1 MKMKLKIVV
10 TIVLIN
16 AALLGAAEPPH
27 GQNAMLLLGPDATA
41 EQRAAAERLKADLA
55 AKGVQVVEIPAEEA
69 EAFGQAGILSEGGL
83 VVETQ
88 GDGAALKISDGA
100 SGKSVKKFVAAQPV
114 PEKTAPAPEA
124 PVKKEKPLKPAAA
137 SGTRG
142 ADKKN
147 HIGLSLGHSGLFSRN
162 EDSFDAL
169 TAGYPGGSVAY
180 DPNRGRFRLFYER
193 ALSKK
198 YSIGIAAGKEM
209 GGSVEYEKNGSTLSL
224 EPEMNTA
231 TLYVIRRITRGFGLF
246 AGAGADMYSY
256 TISDPV
262 VFSGNNAVHS
272 TFQGEASGAHAE
284 AGILLAAGNFSL
296 RLGLKQILFGDPGD
310 ITSNF
315 TGGGSYT
322 PGKYRLIVR
331 NGQTLDFKAAG
342 QPLASNEKPFKPD
355 LGGKAVTISLNY
367 AFANW

>member
-1 MKMKLKIVV
+1 MKLKIVV
-10 TIVLIN
+10 TIMVVN
-16 AALLGAAEPPH
+16 AALLGAVEPPH
-27 GQNAMLLLGPDATA
+27 GRNAVLLLGPGATT
-41 EQRAAAERLKADLA
+41 EQRAAAEKLKTDLA
-55 AKGVQVVEIPAEEA
+55 AEGVQAVEIPAEEA
-69 EAFGQAGILSEGGL
+69 ESFQQAGILSEGGL

-88 GDGAALKISDGA
+88 GDGASLKISDGA
-100 SGKSVKKFVAAQPV
+100 SGKAVKKSGSPPPVAEKIAPV
-114 PEKTAPAPEA
+114 PVT
-124 PVKKEKPLKPAAA
+124 PVKKEKPVKPVAV
-137 SGTRG
+137 SGKRG

-147 HIGLSLGHSGLFSRN
+147 HIGLTLGHSNLFSRN

-169 TAGYPGGSVAY
+169 SAGYPGGAVAY
-180 DPNRGRFRLFYER
+180 DPNRGRFRIFYER
-193 ALSKK
+193 TLSKK
-198 YSIGIAAGKEM
+198 YSIGIAAGKEV
-209 GGSVEYEKNGSTLSL
+209 GGAVEYERGGSALSL

-231 TLYVIRRITRGFGLF
+231 TLYIIRRFTRGFGLF
-246 AGAGADMYSY
+246 AGAGADIYSY

-262 VFSGNNAVHS
+262 MFSGNSAVHS

-315 TGGGSYT
+315 NGGGSYT
-322 PGKYRLIVR
+322 PGKYRLIVK

-355 LGGKAVTISLNY
+355 LGGKAVTISLTY

>member
-1 MKMKLKIVV
+1 MKLKILA
-10 TIVLIN
+10 TIVLVN
-16 AALLGAAEPPH
+16 AALLGAVEPPR
-27 GQNAMLLLGPDATA
+27 GQNAVLVLGADATA
-41 EQRAAAERLKADLA
+41 AQRAAAEKLKDDLA
-55 AKGVQVVEIPAEEA
+55 AKGVEVLEIPADEA
-69 EAFGQAGILSEGGL
+69 EAFQQAGILSEGGL
-83 VVETQ
+83 VVEAQ
-88 GDGAALKISDGA
+88 GAGAGLKISDGA
-100 SGKSVKKFVAAQPV
+100 SGKAMNKFVIVPPV
-114 PEKTAPAPEA
+114 AEKIAPAPVV
-124 PVKKEKPLKPAAA
+124 PLKKEKPDRPAAA

-142 ADKKN
+142 AYKKN
-147 HIGLSLGHSGLFSRN
+147 HIGLTLGHSSLFARN

-169 TAGYPGGSVAY
+169 PAGYPGGSVAY

-193 ALSKK
+193 ALSEK

-231 TLYVIRRITRGFGLF
+231 TLYVIRRFTRGFGLF

-284 AGILLAAGNFSL
+284 AGILLSAGNFSL

-322 PGKYRLIVR
+322 PGKYRLIVK
-331 NGQTLDFKAAG
+331 NAQTLDFKAAG

-355 LGGKAVTISLNY
+355 LGGKAVTVSLTY

>member
-1 MKMKLKIVV
+1 MFALKIATIIVV
-10 TIVLIN
+10 VN
-16 AALLGAAEPPH
+16 SALLGAAEPPH
-27 GQNAMLLLGPDATA
+27 GRNAVLLLGPGATA
-41 EQRAAAERLKADLA
+41 EQRAAAEKLKADLA
-55 AKGVQVVEIPAEEA
+55 AEGVQAMEIPAEEA

-83 VVETQ
+83 VVEAQ
-88 GDGAALKISDGA
+88 GDGAGLKIFDGA
-100 SGKSVKKFVAAQPV
+100 SGKAVKKYGLHPPVA
-114 PEKTAPAPEA
+114 EKIAPAPAA

-137 SGTRG
+137 LGTRG
-142 ADKKN
+142 TDKKN
-147 HIGLSLGHSGLFSRN
+147 HIGLTMGHSSLFSRN
-162 EDSFDAL
+162 ADSFDAL
-169 TAGYPGGSVAY
+169 SAGYPGGSVTY
-180 DPNRGRFRLFYER
+180 DPNHGRFRVFYER
-193 ALSKK
+193 TLSQK
-198 YSIGIAAGKEM
+198 YSLGVAVGKEV
-209 GGSVEYEKNGSTLSL
+209 GGSVEYGRNGSTLRL
-224 EPEMNTA
+224 EPEAKTA
-231 TLYVIRRITRGFGLF
+231 AIYVIRRFTRGFGLF
-246 AGAGADMYSY
+246 AGAGGDMYSY

-284 AGILLAAGNFSL
+284 AGIMLAAGNFSL

-322 PGKYRLIVR
+322 PGKYRLIVK

-355 LGGKAVTISLNY
+355 LGGKAVTISLTY

>member
-1 MKMKLKIVV
+1 MKLKIVV
-10 TIVLIN
+10 SIIVAS

-27 GQNAMLLLGPDATA
+27 GRSAVLLLGPGATA
-41 EQRAAAERLKADLA
+41 EQRAAAEKLKADLA
-55 AKGVQVVEIPAEEA
+55 AEGVQAVEIPAEEA

-83 VVETQ
+83 VVEAQ
-88 GDGAALKISDGA
+88 GAGTGLKISYGV
-100 SGKSVKKFVAAQPV
+100 SGKAVKKYGIPPPVAEKISPV
-114 PEKTAPAPEA
+114 PVV
-124 PVKKEKPLKPAAA
+124 PVKKEKPVKPPAA

-147 HIGLSLGHSGLFSRN
+147 HVGLTLGHSSLFARN

-169 TAGYPGGSVAY
+169 PAGYPGGSVAY

-193 ALSKK
+193 VLSEK

-231 TLYVIRRITRGFGLF
+231 TLYVIRRFTRGFGLF
-246 AGAGADMYSY
+246 AGAGADTYSY

-322 PGKYRLIVR
+322 PGKYRLIVK

-355 LGGKAVTISLNY
+355 LGGKAVTVSLTY

>member
-1 MKMKLKIVV
+1 MRLKI
-10 TIVLIN
+10 TMIIVLAN

-27 GQNAMLLLGPDATA
+27 VRSAVLLLGPGATA
-41 EQRAAAERLKADLA
+41 EQRVAAEKFKADLA
-55 AKGVQVVEIPAEEA
+55 AEGVQAVEIPAEEA
-69 EAFGQAGILSEGGL
+69 EAFEQAGILSEGGL
-83 VVETQ
+83 VVEAQ
-88 GDGAALKISDGA
+88 GDGAGLKISDGV
-100 SGKSVKKFVAAQPV
+100 SGKAMKKFVIAPPVAEKIVPV
-114 PEKTAPAPEA
+114 PVT
-124 PVKKEKPLKPAAA
+124 PVKKEKPVRPAAA

-147 HIGLSLGHSGLFSRN
+147 HIGLTLGYSSLFSRN

-169 TAGYPGGSVAY
+169 PAGYPGGSVGY

-193 ALSKK
+193 ALSEK
-198 YSIGIAAGKEM
+198 YSIGLAAGKEM
-209 GGSVEYEKNGSTLSL
+209 GGSVEYEKNASTLSL
-224 EPEMNTA
+224 EQEMRTA
-231 TLYVIRRITRGFGLF
+231 TLYVIRRFTRGFGLF

-262 VFSGNNAVHS
+262 VFSGNTAQHS

-296 RLGLKQILFGDPGD
+296 RLGFKQLLFGDPGD

-315 TGGGSYT
+315 TGGGSYS
-322 PGKYRLIVR
+322 PGKYRLIVK
-331 NGQTLDFKAAG
+331 NGQTLDFKAVG

-355 LGGKAVTISLNY
+355 LGGKAATVSLTW